1 MTVGV
6 LFLKTEGEKSSLY
19 GMSHGCKL
27 LQIIFVLHFFTGA
40 GVDVLMLP
48 GFA

>member
-1 MTVGV
+1 MGV